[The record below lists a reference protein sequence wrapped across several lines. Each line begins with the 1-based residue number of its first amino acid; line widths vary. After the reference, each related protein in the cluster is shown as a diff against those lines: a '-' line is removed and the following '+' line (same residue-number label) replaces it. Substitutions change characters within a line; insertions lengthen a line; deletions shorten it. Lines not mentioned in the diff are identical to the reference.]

1 MIQQPTG
8 TKQMTLKIDCYVKM
22 KVYSNDFSRWTLT
35 MRVIGKKKEKKRNE
49 GGRRKKVIRKKTSH
63 LVTKLQITHPPPVLS
78 FFLSFFL
85 SLASVWLSLSLSH
98 TNDHTHIQTHSPVQ
112 CCQQSPLTVY
122 HGCGNSSSV
131 MYERNASENKHETLD
146 AAHTERHQHAA
157 PSKISSWSRCR
168 AHAAA
173 KAMHK
178 IPLLHHWICEEEQ
191 LNQWIFLFFC
201 FFFTETGSRNSL
213 CLIFRIC
220 VTTHEAAALNVLME
234 KLKGGGG

>member
-8 TKQMTLKIDCYVKM
+8 TKQMTLKIDCYLKM

-35 MRVIGKKKEKKRNE
+35 MRVVKKKGRWVSEKSYSQ
-49 GGRRKKVIRKKTSH
+49 KTSH

-78 FFLSFFL
+78 FFLSL
-85 SLASVWLSLSLSH
+85 VSVWLSLSLSH

-122 HGCGNSSSV
+122 HGYGNSSSV

-146 AAHTERHQHAA
+146 AAHTEHHQHAA
-157 PSKISSWSRCR
+157 PSKISSWSHCR
-168 AHAAA
+168 ALAAA

-178 IPLLHHWICEEEQ
+178 MPLLRHQICEEEQ
-191 LNQWIFLFFC
+191 LNQGIVLLLFVLRC
-201 FFFTETGSRNSL
+201 FFFL
-213 CLIFRIC
+213 LFLQKQ
-220 VTTHEAAALNVLME
+220 EAEFHFVLFLGFVSHHM
-234 KLKGGGG
+234 KLLRRMCWCRSWRRGGK

>member
-1 MIQQPTG
+1 MN
-8 TKQMTLKIDCYVKM
+8 
-22 KVYSNDFSRWTLT
+22 SNNASHRE
-35 MRVIGKKKEKKRNE
+35 KKRKKRNE

-85 SLASVWLSLSLSH
+85 SLASVWLFLSLSH

-191 LNQWIFLFFC
+191 LNHWIFLFFC
-201 FFFTETGSRNSL
+201 FFL
-213 CLIFRIC
+213 QKQ
-220 VTTHEAAALNVLME
+220 EAEIPFVLFLGFVSQHM
-234 KLKGGGG
+234 KLLHWMCWWRSWRGGGGGGREGREGGWVHVCE